1 MMYFLQSKK
10 FYLWV
15 IIGQGGREMD
25 KITDTFGLSR
35 VIEPKDTVPVTAWRV
50 DNHREISTEE
60 CRISLELIHLERDC
74 FQQFCSECGFDEAK
88 IIAKILD
95 LINRR
100 GKLHN
105 PFTNTAGQFYG
116 TIEEMGSDFE
126 KSTPYHKGDSIF
138 CLTTMTAHPIYIEKI
153 HKIDYSYGELTVT
166 GYGIVFIG
174 SPLTTIPPGLQL
186 NYTMATF
193 DEAASLYSIHNVSNK
208 GKRYLV
214 IGKDLVSSITYV
226 CSIKKAVGDNCYI
239 TVILDEDGIG
249 TLTPEQVKHELA
261 GWTNSS
267 YILNVAQP
275 VNSSEVVLK
284 EEKEHYDMTI
294 NCEDLLGSEVLSVI
308 LTRNK
313 GKLYFTSLKNGYTQ
327 SILIAESMSK
337 ELETYV
343 LGQFIIGYEKFTFDL
358 LISIAKDLN
367 KINKL
372 YESQSIAFRQATKK
386 ASTMLSE
393 KNGKIDDFIF
403 GSATMKSLIDEA
415 LNIAQY
421 DCNIILQGETG
432 VGKEKILDLIHKN
445 SIRKNKPCIKI
456 NCATIQ
462 ESLAESEFFGYAA
475 GSFTGAQATGKKGYF
490 ELANG
495 GTLFLDEVGTLSLN
509 LQSKL
514 LRVLQESQ
522 FYKVGGTAPVNI
534 NVRVI
539 CANNVSLRQLVE
551 QGKFREDLYYRLNIC
566 TITVPSLRE
575 RRDDIVPL
583 AISFLNNYC
592 RQYEIDKEFDSTA
605 LSKLADYDWP
615 GNVRELENLIHRAVI
630 SVKSHIITGDN
641 IQEVL
646 NEDIYDDL
654 VMELKRNM
662 RASSYLNFDEIMEQQ
677 EKQLIEYALK
687 KFGTT
692 RKAADFLHMSQPKL
706 MRKKQKY
713 NILL

>member
-1 MMYFLQSKK
+1 
-10 FYLWV
+10 
-15 IIGQGGREMD
+15 MD
-25 KITDTFGLSR
+25 KTKDTFGLNR
-35 VIEPKDTVPVTAWRV
+35 VIEPIDAVPVTAWRV
-50 DNHREISTEE
+50 DNRREISPDE
-60 CRISLELIHLERDC
+60 CRISLKRIHLERDC

-95 LINRR
+95 IVNRR

-116 TIEEMGSDFE
+116 IIEEMGSVFKE
-126 KSTPYHKGDSIF
+126 ASPYQVGDAIF
-138 CLTTMTAHPIYIEKI
+138 CLTTMTAHPIFIDKI
-153 HKIDYSYGELTVT
+153 HDIDYNYGELTVS
-166 GYGIVFIG
+166 GYGIVFKS
-174 SPLTTIPPGLQL
+174 SPLTTIPPALQL

-193 DEAASLYSIHNVSNK
+193 DEAASLNSIYHVSHQ

-214 IGKDLVSSITYV
+214 IGKDLISSITYV
-226 CSIKKAVGDNCYI
+226 CAIRKAVGENCYI

-249 TLTPEQVKHELA
+249 TLTTQQVKEEL
-261 GWTNSS
+261 GRWVHSS
-267 YILNVAQP
+267 YILNVTQP
-275 VNSSEVVLK
+275 IDASEIVLK
-284 EEKEHYDMTI
+284 EEKEQYDLTV
-294 NCEDLLGSEVLSVI
+294 NCEDLMGSEILSVI

-313 GKLYFTSLKNGYTQ
+313 GKLYFTSLKNTFMQ

-337 ELETYV
+337 QVETFV
-343 LGQFIIGYEKFTFDL
+343 LGQYVIGYEKFTFDL
-358 LISIAKDLN
+358 LLSISKDLDR
-367 KINKL
+367 INTF

-386 ASTMLSE
+386 AMASSIE
-393 KNGKIDDFIF
+393 KTGKIGDFIF
-403 GSATMKSLIDEA
+403 SSATTKSLIDEV

-421 DCNIILQGETG
+421 DCNMILQGETG

-445 SIRKNKPCIKI
+445 SIRKSKPCIKI

-495 GTLFLDEVGTLSLN
+495 GILFLDEVGTLSLT

-514 LRVLQESQ
+514 LRVLQEGQ
-522 FYKVGGTAPVNI
+522 FYKVGGTEPIHI

-539 CANNVSLRQLVE
+539 CANNVPLRQMVE

-566 TITVPSLRE
+566 TITVPPLRD
-575 RRDDIVPL
+575 RRDDIVGL
-583 AISFLNNYC
+583 AAAFLENYC
-592 RQYEIDKEFDSTA
+592 KRYGIDKELDPTA
-605 LSKLADYDWP
+605 LTRLADYNWP

-630 SVKSHIITGDN
+630 RVKSHVITGDD

-646 NEDIYDDL
+646 NENVYEDL
-654 VMELKRNM
+654 VIELKRSM
-662 RASSYLNFDEIMEQQ
+662 SSSEYLNFDEIMEQQ
-677 EKQLIEYALK
+677 EKKLIEFALR

-692 RKAADFLHMSQPKL
+692 RKAAEFLQMSQPKL

-713 NILL
+713 NILP

>member
-1 MMYFLQSKK
+1 
-10 FYLWV
+10 
-15 IIGQGGREMD
+15 MD
-25 KITDTFGLSR
+25 MTNDTFGLSR
-35 VIEPKDTVPVTAWRV
+35 VIEPKAAVPVTAWKV
-50 DNHREISTEE
+50 DNHKEITPCE
-60 CRISLELIHLERDC
+60 CRMSLELIHLERDC

-95 LINRR
+95 IINRR

-116 TIEEMGSDFE
+116 TIEEMGSEFE
-126 KSTPYHKGDSIF
+126 KNSRYHIGDRIF
-138 CLTTMTAHPIYIEKI
+138 CLTTMTAHPIYIDKI
-153 HKIDYSYGELTVT
+153 HKIDYNYGELTVT

-174 SPLTTIPPGLQL
+174 SPLTTIPPALQY

-193 DEAASLYSIHNVSNK
+193 DEAASLYSIHCVSEK

-226 CSIKKAVGDNCYI
+226 SAIKKAVGDDCYI

-249 TLTPEQVKHELA
+249 TLTPKQVKQELA
-261 GWTNSS
+261 QWADSS
-267 YILNVAQP
+267 YVLNVAQP
-275 VNSSEVVLK
+275 ISSSETVLK
-284 EEKEHYDMTI
+284 EEKDHFDLTI

-327 SILIAESMSK
+327 SILVAESMSK
-337 ELETYV
+337 ELEAYV
-343 LGQFIIGYEKFTFDL
+343 LGQFVIGYEEFTFDL
-358 LISIAKDLN
+358 LLSIVKDLDR
-367 KINKL
+367 INKL

-386 ASTMLSE
+386 AIAASAE
-393 KNGKIDDFIF
+393 KNGKIGDFIF
-403 GSATMKSLIDEA
+403 SSSTTKALVDEA

-432 VGKEKILDLIHKN
+432 VGKEKILDLVHKN

-462 ESLAESEFFGYAA
+462 ENLAESEFFGYAA

-495 GTLFLDEVGTLSLN
+495 GILFLDEVGTLSLN

-522 FYKVGGTAPVNI
+522 FYKVGGTTPINI

-539 CANNVSLRQLVE
+539 CANNIPLRQLVE

-566 TITVPSLRE
+566 TITVPPLRD
-575 RRDDIVPL
+575 RRDDIMAL
-583 AISFLNNYC
+583 AALFLSNYC
-592 RQYEIDKEFDSTA
+592 KRYGIDKDLDPTA
-605 LSKLADYDWP
+605 FTMLANYDWP

-630 SVKSHIITGDN
+630 SVKDHIITGDD

-646 NEDIYDDL
+646 NENIFEDL
-654 VMELKRNM
+654 VLDLKRSM
-662 RASSYLNFDEIMEQQ
+662 KSSSSLDFEKILEQQ

-692 RKAADFLHMSQPKL
+692 RKAAEFLHLSQPKL

-713 NILL
+713 NINFND

>member
-1 MMYFLQSKK
+1 M
-10 FYLWV
+10 
-15 IIGQGGREMD
+15 
-25 KITDTFGLSR
+25 TNDTFGLSR
-35 VIEPKDTVPVTAWRV
+35 VIEPKAAVPVTAWKV
-50 DNHREISTEE
+50 DNRREISPFE

-105 PFTNTAGQFYG
+105 PFTDTGGQFYG
-116 TIEEMGSDFE
+116 TIEEMGSVIE
-126 KSTPYHKGDSIF
+126 KSSRYQIGDKIF
-138 CLTTMTAHPIYIEKI
+138 CLTTMTAHPIYIDKI
-153 HKIDYSYGELTVT
+153 HKIDYNYGELTVS

-174 SPLTTIPPGLQL
+174 SPLTTIPPALQL

-193 DEAASLYSIHNVSNK
+193 DEAASLYSIHDVSEE

-249 TLTPEQVKHELA
+249 TLTPKQVKHELA
-261 GWTNSS
+261 HWANSS

-275 VNSSEVVLK
+275 ISSSEAVLK
-284 EEKEHYDMTI
+284 EEKEHYDLTI

-313 GKLYFTSLKNGYTQ
+313 GKLYFTSLKNSYTQ

-343 LGQFIIGYEKFTFDL
+343 LGQYIIGYEEFTFNL
-358 LISIAKDLN
+358 LISIAKDLDR
-367 KINKL
+367 INKL

-386 ASTMLSE
+386 AIATSIE
-393 KNGKIDDFIF
+393 KTGKTDDFIF
-403 GSATMKSLIDEA
+403 SSSATKALVDEV

-432 VGKEKILDLIHKN
+432 VGKEKVLDLIHKN

-462 ESLAESEFFGYAA
+462 ENLAESEFFGYAA

-495 GTLFLDEVGTLSLN
+495 GILFLDEVGTLSLN

-522 FYKVGGTAPVNI
+522 FYKVGGTTPIDI

-539 CANNVSLRQLVE
+539 CANNIPLRQLVE

-566 TITVPSLRE
+566 TITVPPLRD
-575 RRDDIVPL
+575 RRDDIMTL
-583 AISFLNNYC
+583 AIAFLSSYC
-592 RQYEIDKEFDSTA
+592 KRYGIDKELDPTA
-605 LSKLADYDWP
+605 LTKLTNYDWP

-630 SVKSHIITGDN
+630 SVKGHVITGDD
-641 IQEVL
+641 IQAVL
-646 NEDIYDDL
+646 NENIYEDL
-654 VMELKRNM
+654 VLDLKRSM
-662 RASSYLNFDEIMEQQ
+662 RASSSLDFEKILEQQ
-677 EKQLIEYALK
+677 EKKLIEYALK

-692 RKAADFLHMSQPKL
+692 RKAAEFLHMSQPKL

-713 NILL
+713 NILS

>member
-1 MMYFLQSKK
+1 MVM
-10 FYLWV
+10 
-15 IIGQGGREMD
+15 IN
-25 KITDTFGLSR
+25 DTFGLSR
-35 VIEPKDTVPVTAWRV
+35 VIEPKSAVPVTAWKV
-50 DNHREISTEE
+50 DNHREISPNE
-60 CRISLELIHLERDC
+60 CRIALELIHLERDC
-74 FQQFCSECGFDEAK
+74 FQQFCSECGYDEAK

-95 LINRR
+95 LITRR

-105 PFTNTAGQFYG
+105 PFTNTAGQFLG
-116 TIEEMGSDFE
+116 VIEEMGSEFE
-126 KSTPYHKGDSIF
+126 KNSRYQKGERIF
-138 CLTTMTAHPIYIEKI
+138 CLTTMTAHPIYIDKI
-153 HKIDYSYGELTVT
+153 HKIDYNYGELTVT

-174 SPLTTIPPGLQL
+174 SPLTTIPPTLQY

-193 DEAASLYSIHNVSNK
+193 DEAASLYSIHGVSEK

-226 CSIKKAVGDNCYI
+226 CSIKKAVGEDCYI

-249 TLTPEQVKHELA
+249 TLTPKQVKQELA
-261 GWTNSS
+261 QWVDSS
-267 YILNVAQP
+267 FVLNVAQP
-275 VNSSEVVLK
+275 INSSETVLK
-284 EEKEHYDMTI
+284 EEKEKYDFTI
-294 NCEDLLGSEVLSVI
+294 NCEDLLGSEVLSVL

-327 SILIAESMSK
+327 SILVAESMSK

-343 LGQFIIGYEKFTFDL
+343 LGQFVLGYEAFTFDL
-358 LISIAKDLN
+358 LLSIAKDLDR
-367 KINKL
+367 INKL

-386 ASTMLSE
+386 AITATVE
-393 KNGKIDDFIF
+393 KNGKIDNFIF
-403 GSATMKSLIDEA
+403 SSAATKALVDEA

-445 SIRKNKPCIKI
+445 SIRKNKSCIKI

-462 ESLAESEFFGYAA
+462 ENLAESEFFGYEA
-475 GSFTGAQATGKKGYF
+475 GSFTGAQASGKKGYF

-495 GTLFLDEVGTLSLN
+495 GILFLDEVGALSLN

-522 FYKVGGTAPVNI
+522 FYKVGGTTPINI

-539 CANNVSLRQLVE
+539 CANNIPLRQLVE
-551 QGKFREDLYYRLNIC
+551 QGVFREDLYYRLNIC
-566 TITVPSLRE
+566 TITVPPLRD
-575 RRDDIVPL
+575 RKDDIMAL
-583 AISFLNNYC
+583 ATSFLNNYC
-592 RQYEIDKEFDSTA
+592 KQYGIDKEFEPTA
-605 LSKLADYDWP
+605 LTMLAKYDWP
-615 GNVRELENLIHRAVI
+615 GNVRELENLVHRAVI
-630 SVKSHIITGDN
+630 SVKDHVITGED

-646 NEDIYDDL
+646 NENIYEDL
-654 VMELKRNM
+654 VLDLKRSM
-662 RASSYLNFDEIMEQQ
+662 RASSSLDFEKILEQQ

-692 RKAADFLHMSQPKL
+692 RKAAEFLHLSQPKL

-713 NILL
+713 NIN